1 MNRKSG
7 CLLRVAV
14 LIVSTLLLRLSLAN
28 AQSDP
33 PGHPIGKV
41 STDGNLIVMELN
53 EGALGKANLF
63 DLAGR
68 TLRFSPEGSGYR
80 VENTA
85 LQWDPEFGP
94 ELTGAEVT
102 LHNFAFP
109 FSGKDWNSFLVGTTG
124 SISFGEGSERSEGF
138 DGPVPR
144 GRVAGVSIGRF
155 DPLGEAAGTLVN
167 TVPALCVFFKPRT
180 SGPHY
185 VKELADRVVITWDL
199 TEPFGNIQDF
209 TWYKTINRFQAVL
222 HRNGAIE
229 FSYNQIA
236 AKDAIV
242 GVYPMLSGE
251 EKQLATIT
259 AGPHPA
265 AAANLDIRTV
275 KISVIEGLLLKV
287 AFETR
292 GPVPPDGDPAVR
304 GVAYRVFF
312 DKNPSASK
320 GSAHPSEDH
329 SSLVWTIRGF
339 GRRGRPTRYVAF
351 GEGVSRA
358 VKRRQHD
365 LDARDFPVTLRGAK
379 QLTVQAESATS
390 GNPDSDDSEKIVAQ
404 VTPQS
409 FIFPEFATPKS
420 ISLRSRGKMAR
431 FLSSM
436 NRSTF

>member
-1 MNRKSG
+1 MTRQSR
-7 CLLRVAV
+7 CSLRIGV
-14 LIVSTLLLRLSLAN
+14 LTISTLFIQLGLAN
-28 AQSDP
+28 AQSGR
-33 PGHPIGKV
+33 PGHSIGKA

-63 DLAGR
+63 DMAGR
-68 TLRFSPEGSGYR
+68 TLRFTPEGSAYR

-109 FSGKDWNSFLVGTTG
+109 FSGKNWNSFLVGTTG
-124 SISFGEGSERSEGF
+124 SISFGEGSESSEGF
-138 DGPVPR
+138 EGPSPR
-144 GRVAGVSIGRF
+144 GRVPGVSIGRF
-155 DPLGEAAGTLVN
+155 DPLGEAVGTLVN
-167 TVPALCVFFKPRT
+167 TVPAICVFFKPRT

-185 VKELADRVVITWDL
+185 VKELADRIVITWDL

-251 EKQLATIT
+251 EKPLATIT
-259 AGPHPA
+259 VSTITVSTIPAEPHPA
-265 AAANLDIRTV
+265 AVANLDLRNL
-275 KISVIEGLLLKV
+275 KISVIDGLLLKV
-287 AFETR
+287 TFETR

-312 DKNPSASK
+312 DTHPSASSDK
-320 GSAHPSEDH
+320 APSQDLA
-329 SSLVWTIRGF
+329 SLRGISLSEANRGIGN
-339 GRRGRPTRYVAF
+339 GRRRLAGQLRWHIHPT
-351 GEGVSRA
+351 G
-358 VKRRQHD
+358 
-365 LDARDFPVTLRGAK
+365 
-379 QLTVQAESATS
+379 
-390 GNPDSDDSEKIVAQ
+390 
-404 VTPQS
+404 
-409 FIFPEFATPKS
+409 
-420 ISLRSRGKMAR
+420 
-431 FLSSM
+431 
-436 NRSTF
+436 